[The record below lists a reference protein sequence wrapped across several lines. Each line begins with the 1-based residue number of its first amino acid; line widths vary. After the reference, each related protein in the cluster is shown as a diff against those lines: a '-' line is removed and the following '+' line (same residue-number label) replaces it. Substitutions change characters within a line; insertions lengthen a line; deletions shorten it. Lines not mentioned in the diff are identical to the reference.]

1 MTKDEFN
8 QVKMNKIVVLQNENT
23 ASAAEVLIGALKDN
37 LGKQIT
43 TIGQTSYGK
52 GTEQVTVPFSDGTS
66 FKYTV
71 ARWFT
76 PKGTSINNKGFKP
89 DIKVDLPAVKTTQ
102 YYKFKKKDMIKQDTV
117 DDNAKALQIYLQYLG
132 YDVDRTDTYFS
143 NTSSQA
149 LSKFQEENGLDVS
162 GNCDKKTWDVLMEKV
177 LLKMNETPSDDTQRQ
192 CAIEQAMK

>member
-1 MTKDEFN
+1 M
-8 QVKMNKIVVLQNENT
+8 
-23 ASAAEVLIGALKDN
+23 IGALKDN
-37 LGKQIT
+37 LGNKVT

-76 PKGTSINNKGFKP
+76 PKGTSINKKGFNP
-89 DIKVDLPAVKTTQ
+89 DIKVDLPAVKTTH
-102 YYKFKKKDMIKQDTV
+102 YYKFKKKDVIEKDTV
-117 DDNAKALQIYLQYLG
+117 NDNAEALQIYLRYLG

-143 NTSSQA
+143 NTSAQA
-149 LSKFQEENGLDVS
+149 LAKFQEENGLEAT
-162 GNCDKKTWDVLMEKV
+162 GNCDKKTWDALMEKV

-192 CAIEQAMK
+192 RAIEEATK